1 MLLIDKNTREMNKK
15 NVVVITIIILLSM
28 ALGYKII
35 SDNRAIESKLREEAK
50 VFIIQAM
57 ETQTLIIDGGDNPY
71 HKDMSTDY
79 LEITDPRI
87 DSRAKLSN
95 LMADYFTEA
104 YSGKRLN
111 QLYFEKDNKLCKHIV
126 DEILIYNY
134 NTAKIGNV
142 SIDPF
147 TKDAILELYVYSPI
161 HDEVNSIIFMLKS
174 IDGEFRID
182 EYIGRQ

>member
-1 MLLIDKNTREMNKK
+1 VNKK
-15 NVVVITIIILLSM
+15 HIIAITIMILICL

-50 VFIIQAM
+50 LFIIQAM

-87 DSRAKLSN
+87 DSRDKLSN
-95 LMADYFTEA
+95 LMADYFTEE

-111 QLYFEKDNKLCKHIV
+111 QLYFEKDNKLCKYIV
-126 DEILIYNY
+126 DEIRIYNY
-134 NTAKIGNV
+134 NTAKIGDV
-142 SIDPF
+142 SISTF

-161 HDEVNSIIFMLKS
+161 HNKVNSIIFRLKS
-174 IDGEFRID
+174 IDGEYRID